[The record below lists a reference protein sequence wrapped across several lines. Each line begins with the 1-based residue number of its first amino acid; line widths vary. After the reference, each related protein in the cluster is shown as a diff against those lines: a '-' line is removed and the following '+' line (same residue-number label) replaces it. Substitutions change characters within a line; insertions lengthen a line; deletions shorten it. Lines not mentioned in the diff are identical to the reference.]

1 VVAIITRRE
10 FLKRLGAALLSVPAW
25 GGSLKGQE
33 LPRLMLSL
41 PPMIESFP
49 IAFAYDKGIFADHG
63 LSVELV
69 GIADRRDRNVALFTG
84 TVDGALTDITS
95 VLLLIAAEAPVK
107 ITSTA
112 YEVID
117 ESRRYALMTHN
128 FSYITDLETL
138 LARLDGGRN
147 SIGLLRKTDMEFET
161 DRLIESRGVEVD
173 ESTQYTDFQDLVLL
187 ATLLGQGS
195 ILAAVLPEPIGSYL
209 EYITEAEGAPVVSL
223 ADYRG
228 QDLVP
233 SVWIFQNSLID
244 GDPELIERFYAGYR
258 QVLSELEGMPRE
270 EIIEVGVESAI
281 EFFFPGITRE
291 ELPPGA
297 EEFLKEYPI
306 PAFPQPR
313 ALGEEEYRIV
323 SEWALKKGY
332 LSEPIPFELATT
344 DRFHEP

>member
-1 VVAIITRRE
+1 
-10 FLKRLGAALLSVPAW
+10 
-25 GGSLKGQE
+25 
-33 LPRLMLSL
+33 MLSL

-49 IAFAYDKGIFADHG
+49 IAFAYDRGVFAEHGI
-63 LSVELV
+63 SVELV

-95 VLLLIAAEAPVK
+95 VLLLIAADAPIK

-112 YEVID
+112 YQVID

-138 LARLDGGRN
+138 LARLDGNPNR

-161 DRLIESRGVEVD
+161 DRLIKSQGVEVD
-173 ESTQYTDFQDLVLL
+173 ESTYYTDFKDLVLL

-195 ILAAVLPEPIGSYL
+195 ILAAVLPEPISSYL

-223 ADYRG
+223 ADFKD
-228 QDLVP
+228 QELVP
-233 SVWIFQNSLID
+233 SVWIFQDSLID
-244 GDPELIERFYAGYR
+244 EDPERIERFYEGYR
-258 QVLSELEGMPRE
+258 QVLSELEEMPRE
-270 EIIEVGVESAI
+270 EIVEVGVDSALQ
-281 EFFFPGITRE
+281 FFFPGITRE

-297 EEFLKEYPI
+297 EEFLQEYLI

-313 ALGEEEYRIV
+313 ALEPEEYQQV
-323 SEWALKKGY
+323 ADWALKKGY
-332 LSEPIPFELATT
+332 LSATIPFELATT